1 MPIDYSRVIEL
12 PRKSEYRCFVC
23 KQKFESLGDM
33 QKHIV
38 VEHLQKVGFAKEI
51 GNKKKEAHTA
61 A

>member
-1 MPIDYSRVIEL
+1 M